1 MFSMRYKLRMCQ
13 YDVDPFLSNLY
24 WYFPMEVETN
34 SISSLHILLRD
45 DMQFKPPPL
54 VPISPAFNWPVLPLY
69 SKSGD
74 DEVNIFLDTRP
85 FIFKLL

>member
-1 MFSMRYKLRMCQ
+1 MLI
-13 YDVDPFLSNLY
+13 LY
-24 WYFPMEVETN
+24 FRIFIDILPWRLKRIR

-54 VPISPAFNWPVLPLY
+54 VPISPVFNWLVLPSY
-69 SKSGD
+69 SKSGG